1 MSSALF
7 QSLGSSPAAS
17 SACSRCL
24 SHGFLQYA
32 VPAAC
37 CAAQHLIT
45 AVNSHLPHSSPSP
58 AASSPLTRAVTT
70 SAPQASGISGLLF
83 NRSDNAPCGTDC
95 GVSRT
100 SAVPPSRSHVAI
112 SAQRHLTAGC
122 FQPFAVQGISTEVR
136 QAGLPAENAAA
147 SECPLAAAQ
156 QSGSIDVS
164 AFILKNFKPY
174 DGDDSFLAAPTER
187 TKEIWDK
194 CLELLKVEH
203 EKGVLDCDPTTP
215 ASIVSHGPGYL
226 DKEKDLIVG
235 FQADAPLKRMIK
247 PKGGWRMVE
256 AALESYGYPVDDK
269 VKEIFTKYVKTHN
282 AGVFDAYTPE
292 MATARHEGILTG
304 LPDAYGRGR
313 IIGDYRRVALYGVDA
328 LIDAKK
334 RDKLSLGPAMSEE
347 VIRLREEVSEQTRSL
362 KELKQM
368 AASYGFD
375 ISGPAKNAREAV
387 QWLYFAYLGSI
398 KEQDGAAMSL
408 GRVDAFLDVFFERD
422 LANGTL
428 TEAQAQELIDDLVIK
443 LRLVRHLRTPDY
455 NNLFAGDP
463 TWVTAVVGG
472 ITKGEDGRH
481 MVTKTA
487 YRILHTLRNLGPAPE
502 PNLTVLWSPKLPEPF
517 KRFCGKLSLDL
528 SSIQYENDDVMR
540 PLFGDDTA
548 IACCVS
554 AMAIG
559 KDMQYFGARC
569 NLPKLLLYAL
579 NEGKD
584 EISGI
589 QVAPPSEPIPDG
601 PLQFA
606 DVVARY
612 ENAMDWLAGLYV
624 NTMNVIHYMHD
635 RYNYERLQMA
645 LHDTEVKR
653 LVAFGVAGLSVAAD
667 SLSAIKHAKV
677 TPIRDERGLVTDF
690 TVDGEFPTF
699 GNDKEEV
706 DQLASWLV
714 ETFMTKLRAHKSY
727 RGAVH
732 TLSVLTITSNVVY
745 GKHTGN
751 TPDGR
756 KKGEPF
762 APGANPLHGRDVEGA
777 LASLNSVAKLPYE
790 SCLDGISNTFTM
802 VPSALGKDDEMRTSN
817 MVRILDGYFKQGAFH
832 LNVNALNRETLLDAM
847 DHPEKYPQL
856 TIRVS
861 GYAVH
866 FTRLTRDQ
874 QMDVVSRT
882 FHEQM

>member
-1 MSSALF
+1 MSSALLRNV
-7 QSLGSSPAAS
+7 SRSPAAS
-17 SACSRCL
+17 AACHRC
-24 SHGFLQYA
+24 LQYA
-32 VPAAC
+32 IPAAC
-37 CAAQHLIT
+37 CAAQQLVSSLG
-45 AVNSHLPHSSPSP
+45 ARLNHLPSTRPSS
-58 AASSPLTRAVTT
+58 TT
-70 SAPQASGISGLLF
+70 TAQPTSVSGLLCTVT
-83 NRSDNAPCGTDC
+83 NSPCGMGCEDC
-95 GVSRT
+95 TECLFRNS
-100 SAVPPSRSHVAI
+100 SAPSASASAPKPFPSQRSPPIGHVPT
-112 SAQRHLTAGC
+112 L
-122 FQPFAVQGISTEVR
+122 QPFAARSIFTGVR
-136 QAGLPAENAAA
+136 HAGQPAEVEESDAHVAANEAGRVDVA
-147 SECPLAAAQ
+147 S
-156 QSGSIDVS
+156 
-164 AFILKNFKPY
+164 FIMKNYTPY
-174 DGDDSFLAAPTER
+174 DGDDSFLAGPTPR
-187 TKEIWDK
+187 TLEIWDK
-194 CLELLKVEH
+194 CCELLKIEH
-203 EKGVLDCDPTTP
+203 EKGVLDCDPSTP

-235 FQADAPLKRMIK
+235 FQTDAPLKRMIK

-256 AALESYGYPVDDK
+256 AALESYGYPVDDR
-269 VKEIFTKYVKTHN
+269 VREVFMKYVKTHN

-292 MATARHEGILTG
+292 MLVARREGILTG

-328 LIDAKK
+328 LIAAKEA
-334 RDKLSLGPAMSEE
+334 DKAALGPEMTED
-347 VIRLREEVSEQTRSL
+347 VIQLREEVAEQIRAL
-362 KELKQM
+362 EELKAM
-368 AASYGFD
+368 AKNYGYD
-375 ISGPAKNAREAV
+375 ISRPATNAREAV
-387 QWLYFAYLGSI
+387 QWLYFAYLAAI

-408 GRVDAFLDVFFERD
+408 GRVDAFLDVYFEKD
-422 LANGTL
+422 LKSGAL
-428 TEAQAQELIDDLVIK
+428 TEEQAQELIDDLVIK

-472 ITKGEDGRH
+472 LTKGEGGRH

-487 YRILHTLRNLGPAPE
+487 YRILQTLRNLGPAPE
-502 PNLTVLWSPKLPEPF
+502 PNLTVLWSPKLPEHF

-554 AMAIG
+554 AMTIG
-559 KDMQYFGARC
+559 KHMQYFGARC
-569 NLPKLLLYAL
+569 NLPKLMLYAM

-584 EISGI
+584 EVSGV
-589 QVAPPSEPIPDG
+589 QVAPQFAPLPDG
-601 PLQFA
+601 PLEFN
-606 DVVARY
+606 DMMARY
-612 ENAMDWLAGLYV
+612 ETAMEWLAGLYV
-624 NTMNVIHYMHD
+624 NTMNIIHYMHD
-635 RYNYERLQMA
+635 KYNYERVQMA
-645 LHDTEVKR
+645 LHDTHVGR

-677 TPIRDERGLVTDF
+677 TPIKDERGLVTDF
-690 TVDGEFPTF
+690 KIEGDFPKF
-699 GNDKEEV
+699 GNDVEEV
-706 DQLASWLV
+706 DSLASWLV
-714 ETFMTKLRAHKSY
+714 ETFMAKLRAHKTY
-727 RGAVH
+727 RGAEH

-802 VPSALGKDDEMRTSN
+802 VPSALGKDDDSRTSN
-817 MVRILDGYFKQGAFH
+817 MVQILDGYFNQGAFH

-847 DHPEKYPQL
+847 EHPEQYPQL

-874 QMDVVSRT
+874 QLDVISRT
-882 FHEQM
+882 FHESM